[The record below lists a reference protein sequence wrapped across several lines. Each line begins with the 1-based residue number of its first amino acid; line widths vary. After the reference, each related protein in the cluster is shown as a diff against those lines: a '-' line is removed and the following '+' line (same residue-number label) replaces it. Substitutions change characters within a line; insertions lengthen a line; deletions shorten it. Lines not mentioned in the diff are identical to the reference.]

1 MRRRMSGDMRI
12 LEDHEHPEGLDELER
27 RPKRL
32 WARGELPMRPAVAIV
47 GTRRTDREA
56 RAFAHAMARE
66 LAERGVAIVSG
77 GAIGIDAAA
86 HEGALDGGGRTF
98 MVQAAPLDAPY
109 PAANRVL
116 FARMLDAGGGWL
128 SETPPGQGAP
138 AARFLARNRI
148 VAALADVVVVVQ
160 APMRSGAL
168 STAAHAKALGRPLLV
183 VPASPWDPRGEGCVA
198 LLRNGATP
206 CAGAEDVAAALG
218 MEPLDKKKKRRAA
231 KAQLPLDLEDEP
243 RRVLDAL
250 GARPRHT
257 DELAR
262 ELGLSAPRLTI
273 ALVSLAAR
281 GLARPDGGGWRIG

>member
-1 MRRRMSGDMRI
+1 MTRRMSGEMRI
-12 LEDHEHPEGLDELER
+12 LHEHEHPEGLDELER
-27 RPKRL
+27 PPKRL
-32 WARGELPMRPAVAIV
+32 WARGELPTRPAVAIV
-47 GTRRTDREA
+47 GTRRADREA
-56 RAFAHAMARE
+56 LAHTRAMARE
-66 LAERGVAIVSG
+66 LAERGIAVVSG
-77 GAIGIDAAA
+77 GAVGIDAAA
-86 HEGALDGGGRTF
+86 HQGALDGGGRTF

-109 PAANRVL
+109 PAANRAL
-116 FARMLDAGGGWL
+116 FFAMLEAGGGWL

-160 APMRSGAL
+160 APVRSGAL

-183 VPASPWDPRGEGCVA
+183 VPAAPWDPRGVGCVS
-198 LLRNGATP
+198 LLREGATA
-206 CAGAEDVAAALG
+206 CATADDIAAALG
-218 MEPLDKKKKRRAA
+218 MEPEKKKRRRAA
-231 KAQLPLDLEDEP
+231 KSQLPLDLEDEP

-281 GLARPDGGGWRIG
+281 GLARPDGGGWRVG